1 MSNLISRLSK
11 QASSI
16 NIYKVEHKES
26 YYLLYAFKTLI
37 SIFSIITAYV
47 YLYSLLIPFLGYM
60 SHFCTTLSLLFIE
73 ATGYFIYNRTA
84 KYFIRSRYFN
94 AIIYLLFS
102 ILIFTSSFI
111 LSTSGIAQLTTEK
124 VSNIV
129 EITNQKRLEKKN
141 INSLYKSQIS
151 EYKASIELIKKNPS
165 GWSGGRR
172 SVLLR
177 EQLRQISDLNTKI
190 FDVRTKQAN
199 EIVVINKKFEA
210 LKQLDKKQTTGTAA
224 NYYLAVGI
232 LLILQLIASIVIVF
246 MSSKIYVM
254 DSTADYIKEDL
265 KNIKENL
272 LSNIR
277 KVITLETKAITS
289 LVSSELELQS
299 VLSDSST
306 IPLTAFAPK
315 VGTGPGPETPP
326 ESIETNDFETELNKD
341 KSTHKV
347 VQGFRM
353 NNART
358 TDVNA
363 RTTDVTEQH
372 EDNESITDNKKIV
385 DYGLG
390 TCPNCKT
397 KFKKNSHNHKYCK
410 ELCRLEFNE
419 KSKGYDLSKYKKLN
433 K

>member
-246 MSSKIYVM
+246 MSSQIYGM

-289 LVSSELELQS
+289 LVSSEMELQS

-306 IPLTAFAPK
+306 IPLTAFAPETET
-315 VGTGPGPETPP
+315 VEEVVSGPGE
-326 ESIETNDFETELNKD
+326 IEIK
-341 KSTHKV
+341 KQVHKV

-363 RTTDVTEQH
+363 RTTYVTEQH

-385 DYGLG
+385 DYGRG